1 MFSIFKSTRK
11 IKFEIDTP
19 RILKYLQVSEAIF
32 EQQFKILNKDYTRGD
47 TNEYIK
53 KPNANWDN
61 PHIRQIQIELL
72 LMLWDNRDALTG
84 ERFES
89 GVPVHRHHYRILY
102 ISGNHI
108 EFIKFD
114 CRLQAQ
120 VPLSAASHAAVGST
134 TQARR
139 YADRFKEAMEAW
151 FNGEWYVPD
160 WFTYL
165 SDKKAFA
172 DHLRSLGFIEPK

>member
-61 PHIRQIQIELL
+61 PHIRQI
-72 LMLWDNRDALTG
+72 
-84 ERFES
+84 
-89 GVPVHRHHYRILY
+89 
-102 ISGNHI
+102 
-108 EFIKFD
+108 
-114 CRLQAQ
+114 
-120 VPLSAASHAAVGST
+120 
-134 TQARR
+134 
-139 YADRFKEAMEAW
+139 
-151 FNGEWYVPD
+151 
-160 WFTYL
+160 
-165 SDKKAFA
+165 
-172 DHLRSLGFIEPK
+172 